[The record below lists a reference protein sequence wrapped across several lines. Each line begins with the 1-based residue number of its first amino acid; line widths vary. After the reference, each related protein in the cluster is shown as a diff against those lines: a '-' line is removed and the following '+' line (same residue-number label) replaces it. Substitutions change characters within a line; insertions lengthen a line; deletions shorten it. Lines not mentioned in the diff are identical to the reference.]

1 MMQPSRRHGDV
12 LDRAGQSARHVALPH
27 FAAVAS
33 RMTQCLLAV
42 ALLALILKPAAA
54 HCIDDIPD
62 AARVGEG
69 NFCVMLFCL
78 YRAELYA
85 PYGHY
90 RDQAAPYALRITYR
104 HSFSAAQL
112 IDAGMAEMQRIAAT
126 PPSSSA
132 LAQWHADMARAFG
145 NVSAGDT
152 LCGVSQPASGVRFYR
167 NGVLTAVIADPE
179 FAEHFFGIWLDP
191 KTRAPDLRQRLL
203 GLER

>member
-1 MMQPSRRHGDV
+1 MKASGRHGY
-12 LDRAGQSARHVALPH
+12 LFDRAGESARRVALPRV
-27 FAAVAS
+27 AAIRS
-33 RMTQCLLAV
+33 RMAQCLLAV
-42 ALLALILKPAAA
+42 ALSALVLQPAAA

-85 PYGHY
+85 PNGHY
-90 RDQAAPYALRITYR
+90 RDQATPYALRITYR

-112 IDAGMAEMQRIAAT
+112 IDAGIAEMQRISAA
-126 PPSSSA
+126 PPSSAA

-152 LCGVSQPASGVRFYR
+152 LCGVSQPTRGVRFYR